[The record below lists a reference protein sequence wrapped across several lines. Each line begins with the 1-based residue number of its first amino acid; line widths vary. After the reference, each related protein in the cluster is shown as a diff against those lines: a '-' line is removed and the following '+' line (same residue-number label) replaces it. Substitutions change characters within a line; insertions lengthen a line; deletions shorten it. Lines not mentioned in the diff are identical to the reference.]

1 MRNTIQNISEKI
13 EKGMSGVLKGSF
25 PLCAFLSDM
34 VKTCFKKGVY
44 LKALASSFLRLALQI
59 INRFCNFLENYAKSL
74 NIDDGSFNQEK
85 VCFLA
90 NEIMKLSE
98 LLTSGEFLF
107 PSILVK

>member
-1 MRNTIQNISEKI
+1 
-13 EKGMSGVLKGSF
+13 MSAVLKGTF

-44 LKALASSFLRLALQI
+44 LKPLASSFLRLALQI
-59 INRFCNFLENYAKSL
+59 INRFCNFLENYTKSL

-90 NEIMKLSE
+90 NEIMKISDLLS
-98 LLTSGEFLF
+98 SGEFLF